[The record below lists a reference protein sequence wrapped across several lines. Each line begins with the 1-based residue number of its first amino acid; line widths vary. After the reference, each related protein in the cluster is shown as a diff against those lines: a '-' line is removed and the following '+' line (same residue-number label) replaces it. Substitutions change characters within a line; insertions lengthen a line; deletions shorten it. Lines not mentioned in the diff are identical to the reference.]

1 MMNPNPTIIN
11 MRDRVEELNQRILG
25 RNTGYG
31 NQDALLD
38 VRSVATKYTFP
49 LQAATPKCS
58 QPVVRSN
65 VFSTLDTYATGDSKY
80 PWNGYVSNI
89 NNESILRNQVFALQR
104 SPQAYYVP
112 NSNSDLYTSTV
123 RPSANNQDGDPE
135 QLFPNLFRNSIAKQ
149 ILNAPLR
156 TPILFNNDTR
166 QQLKDS

>member
-1 MMNPNPTIIN
+1 MNPIQIPNLNI
-11 MRDRVEELNQRILG
+11 DRVEELNRRILG
-25 RNTGYG
+25 RNSGYG

-38 VRSVATKYTFP
+38 VRAQATKYTFP

-58 QPVVRSN
+58 QPVVQAI
-65 VFSTLDTYATGDSKY
+65 VHQDDHVADSKY

-104 SPQAYYVP
+104 SPQAEYVP
-112 NSNSDLYTSTV
+112 SCNSDLYISSV
-123 RPSANNQDGDPE
+123 RPAIRQQVTGDSDPE
-135 QLFPNLFRNSIAKQ
+135 LLFPSLFSNSNPVQ
-149 ILNAPLR
+149 GQGQGQG